1 MLVTGAAGLTVWC
14 RMVTGGYPGVR
25 IENMTESWR
34 DGLAFCAII
43 HRFRPSIIDYHLL
56 QPGQVIRSVISLH
69 MYCWSVTSLVFL
81 IGQ

>member
-14 RMVTGGYPGVR
+14 RMVTGGYAGVS

-69 MYCWSVTSLVFL
+69 MFCWSVTSLVFL